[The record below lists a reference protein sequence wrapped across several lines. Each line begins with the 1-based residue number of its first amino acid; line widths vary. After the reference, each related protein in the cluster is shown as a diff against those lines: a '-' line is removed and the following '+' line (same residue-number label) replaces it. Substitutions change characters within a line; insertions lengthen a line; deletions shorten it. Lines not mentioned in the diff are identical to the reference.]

1 MVMQPNILWICTD
14 QQRWD
19 TIHALGNRHI
29 RTPNI
34 DRLVAE
40 GTAFEAAF
48 CQSPICT
55 PSRASFLT
63 GLYPSTVHGTT
74 NGNVVW
80 GEGAPL
86 ITKMLADSGYD
97 CGLVGKFHLAGGWG
111 RVEPR
116 PKDDGYRVFEWSHA
130 PRNDWPEG
138 HAWKDWVEAKGYDLG
153 ALCRDMTAMP
163 PELHRE
169 YWCTERA
176 IDFIEGDHGGKPWLM
191 TINYYYPHPPFTP
204 PQEYLN
210 RYNADDMPGPLFR
223 DSDLAAQRRLAGIDF
238 QNEVRRPEDFNARQV
253 QAAYYGMIEFLDD
266 LIGMLLA
273 SLQRSGQRDNTLII
287 FMSDHGES
295 LGDHGLL
302 EKGCRFYEGLVRV
315 PLIFVWPGQV
325 QAGVVSRALVEL
337 TDIVPTL
344 LDVCGIAYPY
354 KMMGR
359 SLWPILTGQ
368 ADPQQ
373 HRNFV
378 RCEYYRTLKDEARG
392 FEGTYATMIR
402 DSRYKLVVYH
412 GHNLGELFD
421 LETDPGEFI
430 NLWDDPAYADVR
442 FRLLLQNFDALAFAV
457 DYGPEQLFYS

>member
-1 MVMQPNILWICTD
+1 MRPNILWICTD

-19 TIHALGNRHI
+19 TIHALGNDHI
-29 RTPNI
+29 RTPNM
-34 DRLVAE
+34 DRLVRE
-40 GTAFEAAF
+40 GTAFDAAF

-74 NGNVVW
+74 NGNIVW
-80 GEGAPL
+80 EEAAPL
-86 ITKMLADSGYD
+86 ITKLLADAGYD
-97 CGLVGKFHLAGGWG
+97 CGLVGKFHLAGGWH

-138 HAWKDWVEAKGYDLG
+138 HAWKDWVEAKGHDLG
-153 ALCRDMTAMP
+153 ELCKDMSQMP

-191 TINYYYPHPPFTP
+191 TVNYYYPHPPFTP
-204 PQEYLN
+204 PQSYRD
-210 RYNADDMPGPLFR
+210 RYNAADLPAPLFR
-223 DSDLAAQRRLAGIDF
+223 ESDLEAQTRLKAIDF
-238 QNEVRRPEDFNARQV
+238 QSVVRRPEEFDALDKK
-253 QAAYYGMIEFLDD
+253 AAYYGMIEFLDD
-266 LIGMLLA
+266 LTGMLLE
-273 SLQRSGQRDNTLII
+273 SLERTGQLDNTLII
-287 FMSDHGES
+287 FMSDHGET
-295 LGDHGLL
+295 LGDHGLI

-315 PLIFVWPGQV
+315 PLIFRWPDQV

-344 LDVCGIAYPY
+344 LDICEIEYPD

-359 SLWPILTGQ
+359 SLWPILSGQ
-368 ADPQQ
+368 AGPQQ
-373 HRNFV
+373 HRDFV
-378 RCEYYRTLKDEARG
+378 RCEYYRTLMPGPETG

-402 DSRYKLVVYH
+402 DARYKLVVYH

-421 LETDPGEFI
+421 LEDDPGEFT
-430 NLWDDPAYADVR
+430 NLWDNPAYAEVR
-442 FRLLLQNFDALAFAV
+442 FRLLLQSFDALAFAV
-457 DYGPEQLFYS
+457 DYGSRQILYS